1 VSISISKEVL
11 VCFFVQALV
20 CTFHCTGI
28 TLISVVVVNTDSAV
42 GCWVVLPLSPRKL
55 LPLFIRV
62 EVSVSLY
69 RQVITQTP
77 YG

>member
-1 VSISISKEVL
+1 VSISIGKEVL
-11 VCFFVQALV
+11 VCFFIQALMF
-20 CTFHCTGI
+20 TFHCTGS
-28 TLISVVVVNTDSAV
+28 TLISVVVVNTDCAV
-42 GCWVVLPLSPRKL
+42 GCWAALPLSARKL
-55 LPLFIRV
+55 LPLFIRA